1 MNESEE
7 DSSIQYGNRRGDDGP
22 EQRKDAEDAS
32 PNLGEQKLSE
42 VKDDSPTENI
52 KEEEAPAQKSS
63 EESPYMNPDTNEELQ
78 ERDQEEDD
86 DQGEFDDQEED

>member
-1 MNESEE
+1 M
-7 DSSIQYGNRRGDDGP
+7 
-22 EQRKDAEDAS
+22 KDE
-32 PNLGEQKLSE
+32 
-42 VKDDSPTENI
+42 SPTENI
-52 KEEEAPAQKSS
+52 KEEEGPVQKSS